1 MNRSKTFEELQQDVY
16 AYLDGEL
23 ETSDMDSYDELLKND
38 QRAQEFVDEIIV
50 FESELKSLELADGIE
65 PPEDSWDKFQS
76 RLQEDQMNLDIQLPD
91 VGVMDSLRG
100 HLSSNWM
107 MYGLAAAA
115 SLTLLIQSPQSNLDR
130 TISTEKI
137 SQLAGKID
145 KKVASEP
152 NGLANLEAPEMRVS
166 YDVELNSEVVAR
178 IDDGARAKEAGR
190 KIEKSD
196 RLDDLPALE
205 KVLINEAELNAM
217 VTIEVNGAKWAI
229 DKFPVTNRE
238 YGEFVRQTGHQPPFH
253 WEGSNYRSADEAGLK
268 PVTYVS
274 FMDAK
279 LFCEW
284 EKKRLPKQSEWELAA
299 GSEAGKKY
307 PWGDSFS
314 AKYANTREAGI
325 GLVDVGSFPNNV
337 SPYGVYD
344 MSGNV
349 RQWIDQ
355 DFSDGSTSLFAKP
368 GQHKMMKGGSFMDP
382 ADKASIS
389 YSISGDKE
397 TIYGN
402 TGIRCVSD
410 RG

>member
-1 MNRSKTFEELQQDVY
+1 MSRLKTFEELQQDVY

-23 ETSDMDSYDELLKND
+23 EASDMDSYDELLKID
-38 QRAQEFVDEIIV
+38 QRAKEFIDEIIV

-76 RLQEDQMNLDIQLPD
+76 RLQKDQMNLDIQLPE
-91 VGVMDSLRG
+91 VGLMDSLKG
-100 HLSSNWM
+100 HLSNNWI

-115 SLTLLIQSPQSNLDR
+115 SLTLMIQPPQSNLDSN
-130 TISTEKI
+130 ISTEKI
-137 SQLAGKID
+137 SQLAVRVE
-145 KKVASEP
+145 KKVSLEP
-152 NGLANLEAPEMRVS
+152 NDLTNLQAPKMRVN
-166 YDVELNSEVVAR
+166 YNVELNSEVVAR
-178 IDDGARAKEAGR
+178 IDDGARTKELSQ
-190 KIEKSD
+190 KVEKSD
-196 RLDDLPALE
+196 NLDDLPNLE
-205 KVLINEAELNAM
+205 RLLINEAELNAM
-217 VTIEVNGAKWAI
+217 VIIEVNGAKWAI

-238 YGEFVRQTGHQPPFH
+238 YAEFVRQTGHQPPFH
-253 WEGSNYRSADEAGLK
+253 WEGSDYRSADEAGLK

-279 LFCEW
+279 SFCEW

-299 GSEAGKKY
+299 GGEVGKKY

-325 GLVDVGSFPNNV
+325 GLVDVGSFPENV

-355 DFSDGSTSLFAKP
+355 DFSDSSASLFATP